1 MDSDDSPEGPLT
13 WWSAIVLYE
22 HNVIDTKTS
31 FGSPP
36 FIKPLEGIEIFSRPP
51 FPKMLY

>member
-22 HNVIDTKTS
+22 HNVVNTKTLLR
-31 FGSPP
+31 SPP
-36 FIKPLEGIEIFSRPP
+36 LIEPLKGIKIFGRPP
-51 FPKMLY
+51 FPKMLH